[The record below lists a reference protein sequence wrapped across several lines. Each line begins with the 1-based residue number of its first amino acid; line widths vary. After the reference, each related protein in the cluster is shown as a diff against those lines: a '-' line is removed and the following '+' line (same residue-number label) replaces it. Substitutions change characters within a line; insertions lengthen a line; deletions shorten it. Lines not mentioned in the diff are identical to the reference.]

1 MGAGIGFQPKIPLVS
16 NDTAGKYALTETYNE
31 NARQNVRMIV
41 LTEQGEKL
49 TDIDFGCGLRR
60 FLFEQ
65 DSINLEEIQEQIVE
79 QIEKYASYIDV
90 TNVDVSYSNNQQTLN
105 IKIKYVIIP
114 TSTEEEDTIEVA
126 A

>member
-1 MGAGIGFQPKIPLVS
+1 
-16 NDTAGKYALTETYNE
+16 
-31 NARQNVRMIV
+31 MIV

-79 QIEKYASYIDV
+79 QIETYAPYVDV
-90 TNVDVSYSNNQQTLN
+90 TNVEVNYVNNQQTMN
-105 IKIKYVIIP
+105 VKIKYVIIP

>member
-1 MGAGIGFQPKIPLVS
+1 MVAGIGFQPKIPLVS

-31 NARQNVRMIV
+31 NARQNIRMIV

-49 TDIDFGCGLRR
+49 TDLDFGCGLRR

-65 DSINLEEIQEQIVE
+65 SDIDVEEIQEQIVE
-79 QIEKYASYIDV
+79 QIETYAPYIDV
-90 TNVDVSYSNNQQTLN
+90 TNVEVSFANNQQTLN

-114 TSTEEEDTIEVA
+114 TSTQEEDTIEVA

>member
-1 MGAGIGFQPKIPLVS
+1 
-16 NDTAGKYALTETYNE
+16 
-31 NARQNVRMIV
+31 MIV

-49 TDIDFGCGLRR
+49 TDLDFGCGLRR

-65 DSINLEEIQEQIVE
+65 SDIDVEEIQEQIVE
-79 QIEKYASYIDV
+79 QIETYAPYIDV
-90 TNVDVSYSNNQQTLN
+90 TNVEVSFANNQQTLN

-114 TSTEEEDTIEVA
+114 TSTQEEDTIEVA

>member
-31 NARQNVRMIV
+31 NARQNVRMSV

-79 QIEKYASYIDV
+79 QIETYAPYVDV
-90 TNVDVSYSNNQQTLN
+90 TNVEVNYVNNQQTMN
-105 IKIKYVIIP
+105 VKIKYVIIP

>member
-1 MGAGIGFQPKIPLVS
+1 MVAGIGFQPKIPLVS

-49 TDIDFGCGLRR
+49 TDLDFGCGLRR

-79 QIEKYASYIDV
+79 QIETYAPYVDV
-90 TNVDVSYSNNQQTLN
+90 TNVEVSYVNNQQTMN
-105 IKIKYVIIP
+105 VKIKYVIIP

>member
-1 MGAGIGFQPKIPLVS
+1 MVAGIGFQPKIPLVS

-31 NARQNVRMIV
+31 NARQNIRMIV

-49 TDIDFGCGLRR
+49 TDLDFGCGLRR

-65 DSINLEEIQEQIVE
+65 SDIDVEEIQEQIVE
-79 QIEKYASYIDV
+79 QIETYAPYIDV
-90 TNVDVSYSNNQQTLN
+90 TNVEVSFANNQQALN

-114 TSTEEEDTIEVA
+114 TSTQEEDTIEVA

>member
-1 MGAGIGFQPKIPLVS
+1 MVAGIGFQPKIPLVS

-79 QIEKYASYIDV
+79 QIETYAPYVDV
-90 TNVDVSYSNNQQTLN
+90 TNVEVNYVNNQQTMN
-105 IKIKYVIIP
+105 VKIKYVIIP

>member
-1 MGAGIGFQPKIPLVS
+1 MVAGIGFQPKIPLVS

-49 TDIDFGCGLRR
+49 TDLDFGCGLRR
-60 FLFEQ
+60 VLFEQ
-65 DSINLEEIQEQIVE
+65 SDIDVEEIQEQIVE
-79 QIEKYASYIDV
+79 QIETYAPYIDV
-90 TNVDVSYSNNQQTLN
+90 TNVEVSFANNQQTLN

-114 TSTEEEDTIEVA
+114 TSTQEEDTIEVA

>member
-1 MGAGIGFQPKIPLVS
+1 MVAGIGFQPKIPLVS

-49 TDIDFGCGLRR
+49 TDLDFGCGLRR

-79 QIEKYASYIDV
+79 QIETYAPYVDV
-90 TNVDVSYSNNQQTLN
+90 TNVEVNYVNNQQTMN
-105 IKIKYVIIP
+105 VKIKYVIIP

>member
-1 MGAGIGFQPKIPLVS
+1 MVAGIGFQPKIPLVS

-31 NARQNVRMIV
+31 NARQNVRMSV

-79 QIEKYASYIDV
+79 QIETYAPYVDV
-90 TNVDVSYSNNQQTLN
+90 TNVEVNYVNNQQTMN
-105 IKIKYVIIP
+105 V
-114 TSTEEEDTIEVA
+114 
-126 A
+126 

>member
-1 MGAGIGFQPKIPLVS
+1 MVTGIGFQPKIPLVS
-16 NDTAGKYALTETYNE
+16 NETAGKYALTETYNE

-49 TDIDFGCGLRR
+49 TDLDFGCGLRR

-65 DSINLEEIQEQIVE
+65 NNVNVEEVQELIIE
-79 QIEKYASYIDV
+79 QIETYAPYIEVIDV
-90 TNVDVSYSNNQQTLN
+90 EVSFSDNQQTLN
-105 IKIKYVIIP
+105 IRINYVIIP

>member
-1 MGAGIGFQPKIPLVS
+1 MVAGIGFQPKIPLVS
-16 NDTAGKYALTETYNE
+16 NDTAGKYAITETYNE

-79 QIEKYASYIDV
+79 QIETYAPYVDV
-90 TNVDVSYSNNQQTLN
+90 TNVEVNYVNNQQTMN
-105 IKIKYVIIP
+105 VKIKYVIIP